1 MSSDTNKTKFFY
13 KEKELNDYRE
23 LDYLDTN
30 IHKMNLSTTDV
41 FTVTAP
47 YEYRPDLISLRVFG
61 DYHYGWLIALHN
73 DFLDPVFSITV
84 GREIDI
90 PDIDEYFDFFA
101 ENTFSRPRD
110 EKIQE

>member
-30 IHKMNLSTTDV
+30 IHNMRLSTSDV
-41 FTVTAP
+41 FVVTAP
-47 YEYRPDLISLRVFG
+47 FEYRPDLISMRVFG

-73 DFLDPVFSITV
+73 DFLDPVFSITI

-90 PDIDEYFDFFA
+90 PDIDEYFDFYS
-101 ENTFSRPRD
+101 ENTFARPRD